1 MVINEISYKMKYK
14 LNKGFITQKLD
25 DKTVIFD
32 GEESVLYTFNETA
45 SEIFRLLKK
54 NLEEKEIIE
63 KITKKYSIEK
73 ERVKKDF
80 NELIAD
86 LKKKKIISSK

>member
-1 MVINEISYKMKYK
+1 MKYK
-14 LNKGFITQKLD
+14 INKGFIVQKLD
-25 DKTVIFD
+25 DKMVIFD

-45 SEIFRLLKK
+45 SKIFRLLKK

-63 KITKKYSIEK
+63 KITKKYLIKK
-73 ERVKKDF
+73 ERVEKDF

-86 LKKKKIISSK
+86 LKNKKIISSK